1 MARPIRSRR
10 FLLPALLAGLI
21 VAACGGGG
29 DTPYVPPPATQTVD
43 LGTLPSTTPS
53 RSEVTVTNP
62 LTAQATL
69 TASIAPSAFA
79 PDADDL
85 PITVDP
91 GASATFGVLFSPTNP
106 GVAQASLSVRFEG
119 GGVVEQ
125 QAYTLKATAEP
136 VTYLVTPRPLDFG
149 GVVVGETRTLE
160 ASFTNR
166 ATLSTVTFTSAE
178 VPNSFF
184 SIVGAPFPLTL
195 APGETGSVELRYAPD
210 TGGIH
215 DGTLR
220 VGPSDA
226 GGPVEIPVMAEG
238 LGAGSEVVTD
248 FGAVSLDSSGRTSTL
263 SVSVPDDAISL
274 YLEGEMA
281 GGTTPNVIGLY
292 TLEGPGGKVYENSS
306 STGNY
311 VWLYG
316 WDVFSTVVPNTDRT
330 NVQLVP
336 GGGTYTF
343 RLRLAQGSGSTM
355 NVRAIVERRETSQ
368 RDQAV
373 IPLNVFLA
381 NGIAVTAAN
390 ASSDTFLQSV
400 LSRMDDIFA
409 QQGIRIGDIDYY
421 DVAQS
426 QYDEVTSE
434 AEFSEMLKLTSAAT
448 HERLN
453 LFFVKVALG
462 GGVVGVSA
470 TIAGPKV
477 NGTGM
482 SGVMSVY
489 HGLLERPH
497 RPHRRPTRSATSWGS
512 TTRGAE
518 RIPRLHRRH
527 GRVPRLRNEHRLPH
541 RRRRLPDA
549 LAGPGWHRHHGRPGH
564 GHPRAPAHGA
574 PTSAG
579 RRSPPRRPS
588 SSTSRPCPGLVR
600 HLDASPQGWC
610 AEHL

>member
-1 MARPIRSRR
+1 
-10 FLLPALLAGLI
+10 
-21 VAACGGGG
+21 
-29 DTPYVPPPATQTVD
+29 
-43 LGTLPSTTPS
+43 
-53 RSEVTVTNP
+53 
-62 LTAQATL
+62 
-69 TASIAPSAFA
+69 
-79 PDADDL
+79 
-85 PITVDP
+85 
-91 GASATFGVLFSPTNP
+91 
-106 GVAQASLSVRFEG
+106 
-119 GGVVEQ
+119 
-125 QAYTLKATAEP
+125 
-136 VTYLVTPRPLDFG
+136 
-149 GVVVGETRTLE
+149 
-160 ASFTNR
+160 
-166 ATLSTVTFTSAE
+166 
-178 VPNSFF
+178 
-184 SIVGAPFPLTL
+184 
-195 APGETGSVELRYAPD
+195 
-210 TGGIH
+210 
-215 DGTLR
+215 
-220 VGPSDA
+220 
-226 GGPVEIPVMAEG
+226 
-238 LGAGSEVVTD
+238 
-248 FGAVSLDSSGRTSTL
+248 
-263 SVSVPDDAISL
+263 VPDDAISL

-434 AEFSEMLKLTSAAT
+434 AEFSEMLKLSSAAT

-489 HGLLERPH
+489 QGYSSDLIGLIAAHEVGHFVGLYHPVEQNGSHDFIDDTAECPASGTSTAC
-497 RPHRRPTRSATSWGS
+497 PTAGGGYLMHWQ
-512 TTRGAE
+512 
-518 RIPRLHRRH
+518 
-527 GRVPRLRNEHRLPH
+527 
-541 RRRRLPDA
+541 A
-549 LAGPGWHRHHGRPGH
+549 LGGTGITDGQGMVIR
-564 GHPRAPAHGA
+564 GHPHMDPDIGGA
-574 PTSAG
+574 AKPSAQAV
-579 RRSPPRRPS
+579 
-588 SSTSRPCPGLVR
+588 L
-600 HLDASPQGWC
+600 LDIQALHEALDLPQGWC
-610 AEHL
+610 ATCERLKAQGRIPQHDHD